1 MKRTL
6 KKIVAL
12 VTVLSM
18 LLLTVPT
25 FAHSGSVGV
34 TDIQKTMKGYSSPSK
49 SPYQVLYMG
58 ATMSTEKIT
67 IMYTNKKIGTV
78 KKQKV
83 TNPLGETRVIF
94 TFVPKQAGTIK
105 IGSKTYKTQ
114 ITILKYKNPIVSIT
128 INGKKISGSKFNKTD
143 VIKLNYNTYKGK
155 KNKIT
160 YQIKNGWSGNL
171 AACDKNDS
179 TLYGAVTADM
189 SSETFTLQNGKGN
202 FNLKF
207 SLRDAN
213 GVENK
218 VVIAFKSFDLSFNFY
233 FRLIIILFIVDR
245 NRVFIIFS
253 QV

>member
-1 MKRTL
+1 
-6 KKIVAL
+6 
-12 VTVLSM
+12 M

-49 SPYQVLYMG
+49 SPYQILYMG
-58 ATMSTEKIT
+58 ATMSTKKIT
-67 IMYTNKKIGTV
+67 ITYTNKKIGTA

-94 TFVPKQAGTIK
+94 TFVPKQAGTTTTSIK
-105 IGSKTYKTQ
+105 IGSKTYKTK

-179 TLYGAVTADM
+179 TLYGAITADI
-189 SSETFTLQNGKGN
+189 SSETFTLQNGKEN

>member
-1 MKRTL
+1 MKL
-6 KKIVAL
+6 K
-12 VTVLSM
+12 LSQ
-18 LLLTVPT
+18 LSHRIAIL
-25 FAHSGSVGV
+25 
-34 TDIQKTMKGYSSPSK
+34 IENYNGYIRIYYADGHYEIILKSSRD
-49 SPYQVLYMG
+49 LER
-58 ATMSTEKIT
+58 MSRK
-67 IMYTNKKIGTV
+67 NH
-78 KKQKV
+78 
-83 TNPLGETRVIF
+83 
-94 TFVPKQAGTIK
+94 
-105 IGSKTYKTQ
+105 
-114 ITILKYKNPIVSIT
+114 KYKNPIVSIT
-128 INGKKISGSKFNKTD
+128 INGKKISGRKFNKTD

-218 VVIAFKSFDLSFNFY
+218 VVIAFK
-233 FRLIIILFIVDR
+233 
-245 NRVFIIFS
+245 
-253 QV
+253 

>member
-49 SPYQVLYMG
+49 SPYQILYMG

-67 IMYTNKKIGTV
+67 ITYTNKKIGTV

-94 TFVPKQAGTIK
+94 TFVPKQAGT
-105 IGSKTYKTQ
+105 TT
-114 ITILKYKNPIVSIT
+114 TLKYKNPIVSIT

-218 VVIAFKSFDLSFNFY
+218 VVIAFK
-233 FRLIIILFIVDR
+233 
-245 NRVFIIFS
+245 
-253 QV
+253 

>member
-49 SPYQVLYMG
+49 SPYQILYMG
-58 ATMSTEKIT
+58 ATMSTKKIT
-67 IMYTNKKIGTV
+67 ITYTNKKIGTV

-94 TFVPKQAGTIK
+94 TFVPKQAGTTTTSIK
-105 IGSKTYKTQ
+105 IGSKTYKTK

-128 INGKKISGSKFNKTD
+128 INGKKISGRKFNKTD

-160 YQIKNGWSGNL
+160 YQIKNGWYRV
-171 AACDKNDS
+171 S
-179 TLYGAVTADM
+179 TLRVGVLACGFLFAIRNCYIRKESHG
-189 SSETFTLQNGKGN
+189 FTNTIT
-202 FNLKF
+202 
-207 SLRDAN
+207 R
-213 GVENK
+213 VENLN
-218 VVIAFKSFDLSFNFY
+218 AG
-233 FRLIIILFIVDR
+233 
-245 NRVFIIFS
+245 
-253 QV
+253 

>member
-1 MKRTL
+1 MYKR
-6 KKIVAL
+6 
-12 VTVLSM
+12 
-18 LLLTVPT
+18 
-25 FAHSGSVGV
+25 
-34 TDIQKTMKGYSSPSK
+34 Q
-49 SPYQVLYMG
+49 
-58 ATMSTEKIT
+58 
-67 IMYTNKKIGTV
+67 GT
-78 KKQKV
+78 
-83 TNPLGETRVIF
+83 TT
-94 TFVPKQAGTIK
+94 TSIK
-105 IGSKTYKTQ
+105 IGSKTYKTK

-218 VVIAFKSFDLSFNFY
+218 VVIAFK
-233 FRLIIILFIVDR
+233 
-245 NRVFIIFS
+245 
-253 QV
+253 

>member
-1 MKRTL
+1 
-6 KKIVAL
+6 
-12 VTVLSM
+12 M

-49 SPYQVLYMG
+49 SPYQILYMG
-58 ATMSTEKIT
+58 ATMSTKKIT
-67 IMYTNKKIGTV
+67 ITYTNKKIGTV

-83 TNPLGETRVIF
+83 TNPLGET
-94 TFVPKQAGTIK
+94 K
-105 IGSKTYKTQ
+105 

-128 INGKKISGSKFNKTD
+128 INGKKISGRKFNKTD

-218 VVIAFKSFDLSFNFY
+218 VVIAFK
-233 FRLIIILFIVDR
+233 
-245 NRVFIIFS
+245 
-253 QV
+253 

>member
-49 SPYQVLYMG
+49 SPYQILYMG
-58 ATMSTEKIT
+58 ATMSTKKIT
-67 IMYTNKKIGTV
+67 ITYTNKKIGTV

-94 TFVPKQAGTIK
+94 TFVPKQAGTTTTSIK
-105 IGSKTYKTQ
+105 IGSKTYKTK

-128 INGKKISGSKFNKTD
+128 INGKKISGRKFNKTD

-160 YQIKNGWSGNL
+160 YQIKNGWYRV
-171 AACDKNDS
+171 S
-179 TLYGAVTADM
+179 TL
-189 SSETFTLQNGKGN
+189 
-202 FNLKF
+202 
-207 SLRDAN
+207 R
-213 GVENK
+213 VEFL
-218 VVIAFKSFDLSFNFY
+218 ACGF
-233 FRLIIILFIVDR
+233 LFI
-245 NRVFIIFS
+245 
-253 QV
+253 

>member
-49 SPYQVLYMG
+49 SPYQILYMG

-67 IMYTNKKIGTV
+67 ITYTNKKIGTV

-83 TNPLGETRVIF
+83 TNPLGEIRVIF
-94 TFVPKQAGTIK
+94 TFVPKQAGTTTTSIK
-105 IGSKTYKTQ
+105 IGSKTYKTK

-218 VVIAFKSFDLSFNFY
+218 VVIAFK
-233 FRLIIILFIVDR
+233 
-245 NRVFIIFS
+245 
-253 QV
+253 

>member
-34 TDIQKTMKGYSSPSK
+34 TDIQKTMKGYSSPS
-49 SPYQVLYMG
+49 
-58 ATMSTEKIT
+58 TEKIT
-67 IMYTNKKIGTV
+67 ITYTNKKIGTV

-94 TFVPKQAGTIK
+94 TFVPKQAGTTTTSIK
-105 IGSKTYKTQ
+105 IGSKTYKTK

-218 VVIAFKSFDLSFNFY
+218 VVIAFK
-233 FRLIIILFIVDR
+233 
-245 NRVFIIFS
+245 
-253 QV
+253 

>member
-49 SPYQVLYMG
+49 SPYQ
-58 ATMSTEKIT
+58 I
-67 IMYTNKKIGTV
+67 
-78 KKQKV
+78 
-83 TNPLGETRVIF
+83 PLGETRVIF
-94 TFVPKQAGTIK
+94 TFVPKQAGTTTTSIK
-105 IGSKTYKTQ
+105 IGSKTYKTK

-128 INGKKISGSKFNKTD
+128 INGKKISGRKFNKTD
-143 VIKLNYNTYKGK
+143 VIRLNYNTYKGK

-189 SSETFTLQNGKGN
+189 SSETFTLQNVKGN

-218 VVIAFKSFDLSFNFY
+218 VVIAFK
-233 FRLIIILFIVDR
+233 
-245 NRVFIIFS
+245 
-253 QV
+253 